1 MRNVVFIK
9 ILFISFFT
17 IGFYKIQAQEIQKS
31 SAPDSIL
38 SLNKADS
45 ENVQWYTMFAN
56 IPRDWERWYDISF
69 RKERVNEW
77 LIVGGLTIAT
87 YFTDDLTYTPAAK
100 FYHSSPEAKNWSD
113 FCANM
118 GEGTTQ
124 FALAGTLGAYGLV
137 FKDQKALRT
146 GSEIVQTVLA
156 SGAVVQLL
164 KHITGR
170 ESPFV
175 RTTPL
180 GVWKILPNQ
189 IDYHRRV
196 PQFDAFPSGH
206 LCTSIATV
214 VVVAE
219 NYPDIKWIRPVGY
232 AFTMLVG
239 LGMLSNGIHWVSDY
253 PLGLFIGYY
262 FGMIAAHPDLSGLS
276 IIGSDNGLKVSIMPN
291 ITPAGTGVSLTM
303 NFLLY
308 NYQTAVAPN
317 HN

>member
-1 MRNVVFIK
+1 MRH
-9 ILFISFFT
+9 LFLFSTLIISLL
-17 IGFYKIQAQEIQKS
+17 IGGLFKSQAQELPKS
-31 SAPDSIL
+31 SVKDSISTL
-38 SLNKADS
+38 DNLEL

-77 LIVGGLTIAT
+77 LIIGGLTVAT
-87 YFTDDLTYTPAAK
+87 YFTDDMTYTPAAR
-100 FYHSSPEAKNWSD
+100 FYHSSSEAKKWSD
-113 FCANM
+113 FCANI
-118 GEGTTQ
+118 GDGTTQ

-146 GSEIVQTVLA
+146 GSQIVQAVLA
-156 SGAVVQLL
+156 SGAIIQVL
-164 KHITGR
+164 KHVTGR

-175 RTTPL
+175 RTSPT
-180 GVWKILPNQ
+180 GIWKILPNQ

-219 NYPDIKWIRPVGY
+219 NYPDEKWIRPVGY
-232 AFTMLVG
+232 AFTTIVG

-262 FGMIAAHPDLSGLS
+262 FGMLAAHPEGLP
-276 IIGSDNGLKVSIMPN
+276 ITDSDSGLKVDILPN
-291 ITPAGTGVSLTM
+291 ITPVGTGVSLTIK
-303 NFLLY
+303 F
-308 NYQTAVAPN
+308 
-317 HN
+317 